1 MTPEEI
7 KELQDTVDG
16 SPALKNLE
24 RRLSAQLHAT
34 EEQTGYGIDPLTI
47 LFIISIIL
55 QVISLCLHARTEAD
69 VSLDMT
75 NAHSLPPRKLM
86 RLKRRL
92 NKLWAEHCQKNG
104 KEPGNVNPFFA
115 AAVGSVKECAA
126 EDVIGI
132 IQASK

>member
-7 KELQDTVDG
+7 KALQDKVDG
-16 SPALKNLE
+16 SPPLKKLE
-24 RRLSAQLHAT
+24 RRLSDQLHSA

-55 QVISLCLHARTEAD
+55 QVISICLRNRNEAD
-69 VSLDMT
+69 VVMT
-75 NAHSLPPRKLM
+75 VKNAHTLLPRQLM

-104 KEPGNVNPFFA
+104 KEPGNVNPFFS
-115 AAVGSVKECAA
+115 AAVNSVKECSA
-126 EDVIGI
+126 EDVIGVI
-132 IQASK
+132 RASS